1 MINVGKKSKILIHWN
16 VSPYDF
22 SKEKENSLISKVSR
36 KYGIPKDKVSI
47 TPVFK
52 MIDERGNTF
61 SLSNDIITNI
71 QNPSFQLNLFKE
83 YLKENHIEDYDFDII
98 SEIDREINSH
108 IDYQVYDKYRR
119 YSIKWVKWSNF
130 LSYGKDNFFDFSSLR
145 GLVLLNGRNQ
155 SGKTTLALDLIRF
168 LLFGNTT
175 KYQTQDR
182 IFNKFL
188 PEETKVEVEGCI
200 NIDGFDYIIKRT
212 LSRPSLSKRTDK
224 SKVTQK
230 VEYYKIIGSSK
241 EELEEYVDIQQEEN
255 SIQTNKKIK
264 EVIGREDD
272 FDLVMSVTDSTL
284 DALIEKKDTE
294 RGRLFSRWIGL
305 LPIEE
310 KDAIAR
316 DKFNREVKPY
326 LISNTYN
333 IDALKEEI
341 SAYKTAIND
350 LERRND
356 VYETSNK
363 KIESEIKSLE
373 ENRNTLIQSK
383 SKIDENLFVVDIT
396 TLNSEIDF
404 ITNEGKK
411 KKYKMDSIINEINDI
426 GEIDFSVSEYDDV
439 VDKRNELIVSRGVLS
454 EQYKSLTKDISALK
468 ASEYCPTCGKKMDNV
483 DNSKKISELEH
494 KLDEIVR
501 KGKSIKS
508 KISEYDNIIL
518 NMKDMRDKYNRK
530 SKLTVEKSA
539 YEVNLERLRNSLL
552 EKKNKLKEYN
562 KNKEAIDKNNNLDIQ
577 IRNITILIED
587 KRSNRDVNNTHIT
600 NNINNINLY
609 HGEISER
616 EDAIKKIN
624 EENVLVKN
632 WKIYLDMIGKNGI
645 SKMVLRKTLPIINA
659 RLSQLL
665 SDVCD
670 FDVEVGI
677 NLRNEVAFYILKNGV
692 RSDLSG
698 GSGFEKTAASLALRS
713 VLADISIM
721 PRGMGILVDE
731 VMGRVD
737 EENYDNM
744 HNLFMKMLNGYN
756 YILSVNHIKECKDW
770 FDTIIDIEKIDN
782 VSKVNVTKREN

>member
-52 MIDERGNTF
+52 MIDERGNAF

-98 SEIDREINSH
+98 SKIDREINSH

-212 LSRPSLSKRTDK
+212 LNRPSLSKRTDK

-363 KIESEIKSLE
+363 KLESEIKSLD
-373 ENRNTLIQSK
+373 ENKNALIQSK
-383 SKIDENLFVVDIT
+383 SKIDEDLLVVDIT

-426 GEIDFSVSEYDDV
+426 GEIDFSVSEYDEA

-454 EQYKSLTKDISALK
+454 EQYKSLTKDISVLK

-587 KRSNRDVNNTHIT
+587 KRSNRDVNNAHIT
-600 NNINNINLY
+600 NNKNNINLY
-609 HGEISER
+609 RGEISDR

-782 VSKVNVTKREN
+782 VSKVNVTKRDN

>member
-130 LSYGKDNFFDFSSLR
+130 LSYGKENFFDFSSLH

-310 KDAIAR
+310 KDVIAR
-316 DKFNREVKPY
+316 DKFNKEVKPY

-333 IDALKEEI
+333 IDTLKEEI

-363 KIESEIKSLE
+363 KLESEIKSLD
-373 ENRNTLIQSK
+373 ENKNALIQSK
-383 SKIDENLFVVDIT
+383 SKIDEDLLVVDIT

-426 GEIDFSVSEYDDV
+426 GEIDFSVSEYDEA

-454 EQYKSLTKDISALK
+454 EQYKSLTKDISVLK

-562 KNKEAIDKNNNLDIQ
+562 KNKETIDKNNNLDIQ

-609 HGEISER
+609 HGEISKR

-744 HNLFMKMLNGYN
+744 HNLFMKMLNGYD

-770 FDTIIDIEKIDN
+770 FDTIIDVEKIDN

>member
-52 MIDERGNTF
+52 MIDERGNAF

-98 SEIDREINSH
+98 SKIDREINSH

-212 LSRPSLSKRTDK
+212 LNRPSLSKRTDK

-363 KIESEIKSLE
+363 KLESEIKSLD
-373 ENRNTLIQSK
+373 ENKNALIQSK
-383 SKIDENLFVVDIT
+383 SKIDEDLLVVDIT

-411 KKYKMDSIINEINDI
+411 KRYKMDSIINEINDI
-426 GEIDFSVSEYDDV
+426 GEIDFSVSEYDEA
-439 VDKRNELIVSRGVLS
+439 VDKRNKLIVSRGVLS
-454 EQYKSLTKDISALK
+454 EQYKSLTKDISVLK

-782 VSKVNVTKREN
+782 VSKVNVTKRDN

>member
-698 GSGFEKTAASLALRS
+698 GSGF
-713 VLADISIM
+713 
-721 PRGMGILVDE
+721 
-731 VMGRVD
+731 
-737 EENYDNM
+737 
-744 HNLFMKMLNGYN
+744 
-756 YILSVNHIKECKDW
+756 
-770 FDTIIDIEKIDN
+770 
-782 VSKVNVTKREN
+782 

>member
-52 MIDERGNTF
+52 MIDERGNAF

-98 SEIDREINSH
+98 SKIDREINSH

-212 LSRPSLSKRTDK
+212 LNRPSLSKRTDK

-363 KIESEIKSLE
+363 KLESEIKSLD
-373 ENRNTLIQSK
+373 ENKNALIQSK
-383 SKIDENLFVVDIT
+383 SKIDEDLLVVDIT

-411 KKYKMDSIINEINDI
+411 KRYKMDSIINEINDI
-426 GEIDFSVSEYDDV
+426 GEIDFSVSEYDEA

-454 EQYKSLTKDISALK
+454 EQYKSLTKDISVLK

-782 VSKVNVTKREN
+782 VSKVNVTKRDN

>member
-272 FDLVMSVTDSTL
+272 FDLVMSVTDSNL
-284 DALIEKKDTE
+284 DALI
-294 RGRLFSRWIGL
+294 
-305 LPIEE
+305 
-310 KDAIAR
+310 
-316 DKFNREVKPY
+316 
-326 LISNTYN
+326 
-333 IDALKEEI
+333 
-341 SAYKTAIND
+341 
-350 LERRND
+350 
-356 VYETSNK
+356 
-363 KIESEIKSLE
+363 
-373 ENRNTLIQSK
+373 
-383 SKIDENLFVVDIT
+383 
-396 TLNSEIDF
+396 
-404 ITNEGKK
+404 
-411 KKYKMDSIINEINDI
+411 
-426 GEIDFSVSEYDDV
+426 
-439 VDKRNELIVSRGVLS
+439 
-454 EQYKSLTKDISALK
+454 
-468 ASEYCPTCGKKMDNV
+468 
-483 DNSKKISELEH
+483 
-494 KLDEIVR
+494 
-501 KGKSIKS
+501 
-508 KISEYDNIIL
+508 
-518 NMKDMRDKYNRK
+518 
-530 SKLTVEKSA
+530 
-539 YEVNLERLRNSLL
+539 
-552 EKKNKLKEYN
+552 
-562 KNKEAIDKNNNLDIQ
+562 
-577 IRNITILIED
+577 
-587 KRSNRDVNNTHIT
+587 
-600 NNINNINLY
+600 
-609 HGEISER
+609 
-616 EDAIKKIN
+616 
-624 EENVLVKN
+624 
-632 WKIYLDMIGKNGI
+632 
-645 SKMVLRKTLPIINA
+645 
-659 RLSQLL
+659 
-665 SDVCD
+665 
-670 FDVEVGI
+670 
-677 NLRNEVAFYILKNGV
+677 
-692 RSDLSG
+692 
-698 GSGFEKTAASLALRS
+698 
-713 VLADISIM
+713 
-721 PRGMGILVDE
+721 
-731 VMGRVD
+731 
-737 EENYDNM
+737 
-744 HNLFMKMLNGYN
+744 
-756 YILSVNHIKECKDW
+756 
-770 FDTIIDIEKIDN
+770 
-782 VSKVNVTKREN
+782 

>member
-83 YLKENHIEDYDFDII
+83 YLKENHIEDYDFDVI

-119 YSIKWVKWSNF
+119 YAIKWVKWSNF

-363 KIESEIKSLE
+363 KLESEIKSLD
-373 ENRNTLIQSK
+373 ENKNALIQSK
-383 SKIDENLFVVDIT
+383 SKIDEDLLVVDIT

-426 GEIDFSVSEYDDV
+426 GEIDFSVSEYDEA

-454 EQYKSLTKDISALK
+454 EQYKSLTKDISVLK

-587 KRSNRDVNNTHIT
+587 KRSNRDVNNAHIT
-600 NNINNINLY
+600 NNINKINLY

>member
-212 LSRPSLSKRTDK
+212 LNRPSLSKRTDK

-363 KIESEIKSLE
+363 KLESEIKSLD
-373 ENRNTLIQSK
+373 ENKNALIQSK
-383 SKIDENLFVVDIT
+383 SKIDEDLLVVDIT

-426 GEIDFSVSEYDDV
+426 GEIDFSVSEYDEA

-454 EQYKSLTKDISALK
+454 EQYKSLTKDISVLK

-587 KRSNRDVNNTHIT
+587 KRSNRDVNNAHIT
-600 NNINNINLY
+600 NNKNNINLY
-609 HGEISER
+609 RGEISDR

>member
-52 MIDERGNTF
+52 MIDERGNAF

-98 SEIDREINSH
+98 SKIDREINSH

-212 LSRPSLSKRTDK
+212 LNRPSLSKRTDK

-363 KIESEIKSLE
+363 KLESEIKSLD
-373 ENRNTLIQSK
+373 ENKNALIQSK
-383 SKIDENLFVVDIT
+383 SKIDEDLLVVDIT

-426 GEIDFSVSEYDDV
+426 GEIDFSVSEYDEA

-454 EQYKSLTKDISALK
+454 EQYKSLTKDISVLK

-587 KRSNRDVNNTHIT
+587 KRSNRDVNNAHIT
-600 NNINNINLY
+600 NNKNNINLY
-609 HGEISER
+609 CGEISDR

>member
-212 LSRPSLSKRTDK
+212 LNRPSLSKRTDK

-587 KRSNRDVNNTHIT
+587 KRSNRDVNNAHIT
-600 NNINNINLY
+600 NNKNNINLY
-609 HGEISER
+609 RGEISDR

-782 VSKVNVTKREN
+782 VSKVNVTKRDN